1 MRLPFARTGRGRRGP
16 GGTSFVLPAVA
27 ACLLLGVVPS
37 AVRTAAG
44 MGAHRSAA
52 ADTAVVEN
60 RAYLAYSA
68 DGGQWTSSAASVVT
82 VQRPAV
88 EVMPSYAATM
98 EPGGRRVFAHRVRNG
113 GAAAGRFRL
122 AATAPAGW
130 RASLYLDVDGDGELG
145 ERDAAVSGPLPLE
158 GGASAAL
165 LLLLEVPLDFAGGE
179 VEAVVRATGET
190 DASVTGA
197 ATDRITV
204 ARGSTAV
211 SLDKSVDRA
220 DALRGDTLA
229 YTLVFA
235 NRGVAAFPDARIED
249 PLPAGL
255 RFVPGSLRLNGAAL
269 SDADDTDAG
278 SVRRDPAGRELVVV
292 RLGALAPGA
301 SGTVAF
307 GAVLAPDAAEGA
319 AVNVATLAL
328 GDHQA
333 VSTPAETRVGT
344 GRLEVTKE
352 RAGSGGVRA
361 GDEVTYRV
369 GYANRSASA
378 VRDVVLVDT
387 LPGELALVSAEG
399 SPEVE
404 GQVVRWRL
412 GTLQPGAAGTFSLR
426 ARVAASAG
434 GRTVVNRAVVQ
445 GAGAAAATA
454 AASPL
459 AVLPADSAGLELH
472 KSAGTLEASVGET
485 VVYTLVVRNPGDAPL
500 RGVVVRDL
508 LPAGTRLVEGSVY
521 GADSARV
528 EGRELRLALAGELA
542 PGARRTLRY
551 ALALVSPGGGG
562 SLGNR
567 AWAEAA
573 GGSVRSDT
581 ATAWVRLRRGFAMQ
595 GRTLVGKVWL
605 DEDGDGRQGAGE
617 RGVPGASVWSADGE
631 VVTTDREGRFS
642 FRDLRPGT
650 HLLRLDTLGLP
661 AGYTV
666 ARPGEDLLTVRMD
679 GWTAPRAAFRLVR
692 MLPGAA
698 QPAAGTASGP
708 SGGEGDGAPAP
719 GAPAEA
725 ARRAPPRVAPLRTEE
740 ERAAADRAGFLEGPG
755 VAITAPADG
764 TVIGTNRLYLGVRGE
779 PGAPVRLFDGER
791 LVREGVLRPDGS
803 FDFIGLE
810 VEPGPHRFRV
820 WTLNS
825 WKRERWDSVAV
836 HRSGTA
842 AAIEVPREPVT
853 LRSDARASERLRLR
867 VVDRW
872 RVPVADTPNVTVEVR
887 GAIVDGRDA
896 DASSVGTQLRTGADG
911 WLELTLRGGR
921 EVGTGELTLVSDGVR
936 AAVPLRVLPF
946 VRPLIATGV
955 AQVGVGAAPE
965 AFGAVT
971 VQGALDSETSVSVS
985 YDSRRSDPDGDFFA
999 HGYDPLDEGRYPTFG
1014 DASQRRVLAG
1024 TTQTLSARVER
1035 GFDWL
1040 EMGDVQTSGFGA
1052 DGSLGAYRRALTGVS
1067 GRVSGGALAWSGF
1080 GSVTDQ
1086 ALEQRQIRGDGSSG
1100 PYRLGGGIR
1109 PGTERVAIEVRAA
1122 GNAARVVARQE
1133 LSRFTDYQV
1142 DYLTGSV
1149 LLQRPVPST
1158 DPQGNPVFVV
1168 ATVERR
1174 SGGEARFVGGLRME
1188 MNAARL
1194 MSLHGVDSLGVGVF
1208 GVHDAAGTGS
1218 LAAGGLPGA
1227 AMASYDLFGGD
1238 FRVRR
1243 GRLEAGGELLR
1254 ALGDSSALAGRA
1266 DLAWSLPGD
1275 RVRLDAGW
1283 LRVGD
1288 GFAASAN
1295 PRLVSEMDEVRVA
1308 GSVKLAAGSTVAV
1321 RHERQAFHEFGVER
1335 SSVFATASQEMAG
1348 RKLTAEGGVS
1358 SDLQA
1363 ASDASSSSA
1372 MGKATL
1378 GVTPELNV
1386 WVEGSRLL
1394 SASAGAPA
1402 RPDHV
1407 GAGASYRVL
1416 PGVRVEGAH
1425 RWVRTGADSATYSFT
1440 SLGLRMESVLG
1451 GQVWGDVET
1460 TGGERGANS
1469 LALGW
1474 NQRLSMTGGWALHSL
1489 FERRFGLSNAP
1500 LADPLRALPFA
1511 RPERD
1516 RWSAGL
1522 GLEWLPADSAAR
1534 FSARGEVHDGEERS
1548 GYRFDV
1554 AGDLP
1559 VGRSMSLLTRHD
1571 WSSDSWPGAAG
1582 ERRTRRDRSLVG
1594 FALRPVGSDAVN
1606 ALAKLEWRRSADPLL
1621 GGDVLTQAR
1630 DESRLIGS
1638 ADAIW
1643 APTAHVELAGRYA
1656 VRWSMTGDTLP
1667 GASDVRSLAHYVGG
1681 RFGQTLHGPLSARL
1695 DGRMLLEGTTGTAR
1709 WSAAPSLVVRLNA
1722 MLELEGGWRMGDLRD
1737 PDFFAFG
1744 GSGPFAALGIRLTEG
1759 TLDSTAS
1766 FWRERIRREF

>member
-1 MRLPFARTGRGRRGP
+1 MRAARRAPGGGTLRRG
-16 GGTSFVLPAVA
+16 GGAFLP
-27 ACLLLGVVPS
+27 
-37 AVRTAAG
+37 
-44 MGAHRSAA
+44 A

-60 RAYLAYSA
+60 RAYLSYSM
-68 DGGQWTSSAASVVT
+68 DGGQWTSSAAAAVT
-82 VQRPAV
+82 VKLPAV
-88 EVMPSYAATM
+88 EVVPSYEATM
-98 EPGGRRVFAHRVRNG
+98 EPGGRRAFAHRVRNL
-113 GAAAGRFRL
+113 GAAAGRFRMET
-122 AATAPAGW
+122 AAPAGW
-130 RASLYLDVDGDGELG
+130 RVSLFLDVDGDGELG
-145 ERDAAVSGPLPLE
+145 ERDAALAGPVALD

-165 LLLLEVPLDFAGGE
+165 LMLVEVPQEFGGE
-179 VEAVVRATGET
+179 VEVTLRATSET
-190 DASVTGA
+190 DAAVTA
-197 ATDRITV
+197 SATDRITV
-204 ARGSTAV
+204 ARGRTAV
-211 SLDKSVDRA
+211 SLDKSVDRT
-220 DALRGDTLA
+220 DAGRGDTLA
-229 YTLVFA
+229 YTLTFA
-235 NRGVAAFPDARIED
+235 NRGVAAFPDARLHD
-249 PLPAGL
+249 PLPRGL

-269 SDADDTDAG
+269 TDAADADAG
-278 SVRRDPAGRELVVV
+278 SVEREPSGRQTVAV

-301 SGTVAF
+301 AGTTSF
-307 GAVLAPDAAEGA
+307 RAVVDEDAPEGA
-319 AVNVATLAL
+319 IANVAMLTL
-328 GDHQA
+328 GDHQVA
-333 VSTPAETRVGT
+333 STPAGTRVGT
-344 GRLEVTKE
+344 GRLEVSKE
-352 RAGSGGVRA
+352 RTGSGAVRA
-361 GDEVTYRV
+361 GGELTYRV
-369 GYANRSASA
+369 GWANRSTAA

-387 LPGELALVSAEG
+387 LPAELTLLAAEG
-399 SPEVE
+399 SPETE
-404 GQVVRWRL
+404 GQVVRWKL
-412 GTLQPGAAGTFSLR
+412 GTLQPGASGAFALT

-445 GAGAAAATA
+445 GSGAAAATA
-454 AASPL
+454 AAAPVSVEALDP
-459 AVLPADSAGLELH
+459 AGLELR
-472 KSAGTLEASVGET
+472 KAAGMLEAGVGET
-485 VVYTLVVRNPGDAPL
+485 VPYTLVVRNPGDAPL
-500 RGVVVRDL
+500 DGLVVRDL
-508 LPAGTRLVEGSVY
+508 LPEGTRLVDGSVW

-528 EGRELRLALAGELA
+528 TGRELRLVLPGALA
-542 PGARRTLRY
+542 PGAERTVRY
-551 ALALVSPGGGG
+551 ALALVSPGGG
-562 SLGNR
+562 SQLGNH

-573 GGSVRSDT
+573 GGRVRSDT
-581 ATAWVRLRRGFAMQ
+581 ATAWVRLRRGHAMQ
-595 GRTLVGKVWL
+595 GRTLLGKVWL
-605 DEDGDGRQGAGE
+605 DEDGDGRQDPGE
-617 RGVPGASVWSADGE
+617 RGIPGAGVWSADGE

-650 HLLRLDTLGLP
+650 HVLRLDTLGLP

-666 ARPGEDLLTVRMD
+666 ARPGEELLTVRMD

-698 QPAAGTASGP
+698 ASAARAAGP
-708 SGGEGDGAPAP
+708 SGGDGDVGAP

-725 ARRAPPRVAPLRTEE
+725 AKKAPPRVAPLRTEE
-740 ERAAADRAGFLEGPG
+740 ERAAEDRAGFLEGPG
-755 VAITAPADG
+755 VAIMAPTDG
-764 TVIGTNRLYLGVRGE
+764 TVIGTNRLYVGVRGE
-779 PGAPVRLFDGER
+779 PGAPVRLFDGDR
-791 LVREGVLRPDGS
+791 LVREDVLRPDGS
-803 FDFIGLE
+803 YDFIGVE
-810 VEPGPHRFRV
+810 VAPGPHRFRV

-836 HRSGTA
+836 HRSGSA
-842 AAIEVPREPVT
+842 ARIELPARPVT
-853 LRSDARASERLRLR
+853 LRADVRTAERLRMR
-867 VVDRW
+867 VLDRW
-872 RVPVADTPNVTVEVR
+872 GVLVADTPNVTVEVR
-887 GAIVDGRDA
+887 GAAADGPDV
-896 DASSVGTQLRTGADG
+896 DASSVGMQLRTGADG
-911 WLELTLRGGR
+911 WLELVLRAR
-921 EVGTGELTLVSDGVR
+921 EVGTGELKLASDTVR
-936 AAVPLRVLPF
+936 GAVPFRVLPF
-946 VRPLIATGV
+946 VRPLIATGA

-971 VQGALDSETSVSVS
+971 VQGALNAETSVSVS
-985 YDSRRSDPDGDFFA
+985 YDSRRSDPEGDFFA
-999 HGYDPLDEGRYPTFG
+999 HGYDPLDESRYPTFG

-1024 TTQTLSARVER
+1024 TTQTLAARVER

-1040 EMGDVQTSGFGA
+1040 EMGDVVTSGFGA
-1052 DGSLGAYRRALTGVS
+1052 DGSLGAYRRALTGVA

-1080 GSVTDQ
+1080 GSMTDQ
-1086 ALEQRQIRGDGSSG
+1086 ALEQRQLRGDGSSG

-1122 GNAARVVARQE
+1122 ENAARVVARQE
-1133 LSRFTDYQV
+1133 LSRYTDYQV

-1188 MNAARL
+1188 LDAARAMAL
-1194 MSLHGVDSLGVGVF
+1194 RGVDSLGVGFF
-1208 GVHDAAGTGS
+1208 GVRDAAGTG
-1218 LAAGGLPGA
+1218 APAGGFPGA
-1227 AMASYDLFGGD
+1227 SLSSYDLFGGD
-1238 FRVRR
+1238 FRLRS
-1243 GRLEAGGELLR
+1243 GRLEAAGELLR
-1254 ALGDSSALAGRA
+1254 SSGDSAGTAGRA
-1266 DLAWSLPGD
+1266 ELAWSLPGD
-1275 RVRLDAGW
+1275 RVRVEAGW

-1308 GSVKLAAGSTVAV
+1308 GSVKLPTGSTVTV

-1335 SSVFATASQEMAG
+1335 SSTLATATQEMAG
-1348 RKLTAEGGVS
+1348 RRLTAEGGIT
-1358 SDLQA
+1358 SDLQDA
-1363 ASDASSSSA
+1363 TDASSSSA

-1378 GVTPELNV
+1378 GLTPDFSL
-1386 WVEGSRLL
+1386 WLEGSHLL
-1394 SASAGAPA
+1394 RATAGAPG

-1425 RWVRTGADSATYSFT
+1425 RLVRAGADSASYSFT

-1460 TGGERGANS
+1460 AGGERGANS

-1474 NQRLSMTGGWALHSL
+1474 NQRLSMTGGWALNSL
-1489 FERRFGLSNAP
+1489 FERRFGLSRAP

-1559 VGRSMSLLTRHD
+1559 LGPSMSLLTRHD
-1571 WSSDSWPGAAG
+1571 WSSDSWPGVEG
-1582 ERRTRRDRSLVG
+1582 ERQTRRDRSLVG

-1606 ALAKLEWRRSADPLL
+1606 ALAKLEWRRSADPLY

-1643 APTAHVELAGRYA
+1643 APTERTELAGRYA

-1667 GASDVRSLAHYVGG
+1667 GAADLRSMAHYLGG
-1681 RFGQTLHGPLSARL
+1681 RFGQALRGPLSARV

-1709 WSAAPSLVVRLNA
+1709 WSATPSLVMRLGTQ
-1722 MLELEGGWRMGDLRD
+1722 LELEGGWRVGDLRD

>member
-1 MRLPFARTGRGRRGP
+1 MRFPLARMGTGRRGP
-16 GGTSFVLPAVA
+16 ARTNLVLAAVA
-27 ACLLLGVVPS
+27 ACALLGGLPAAARS
-37 AVRTAAG
+37 AGA
-44 MGAHRSAA
+44 GAHSFPA

-60 RAYLAYSA
+60 RAYLSYSM
-68 DGGQWTSSAASVVT
+68 DGGQWTSSAVAAVT
-82 VQRPAV
+82 VRRPAV
-88 EVMPSYAATM
+88 EVVPSYEATM
-98 EPGGRRVFAHRVRNG
+98 EPGGRRAFAHRVNNL
-113 GAAAGRFRL
+113 GAAANRFRL
-122 AATAPAGW
+122 ETAAPAGW
-130 RASLYLDVDGDGELG
+130 RASLFLDVDGDGQLG
-145 ERDAAVSGPLPLE
+145 ERDAALAGPVALD

-165 LLLLEVPLDFAGGE
+165 LLLVEVPQEFGGE
-179 VEAVVRATGET
+179 AEVTLRATAEA
-190 DASVTGA
+190 DAAVTA
-197 ATDRITV
+197 SATDRITV
-204 ARGSTAV
+204 ARGRTAA
-211 SLDKSVDRA
+211 SLDKSVDRT
-220 DALRGDTLA
+220 DAGRGDTLA
-229 YTLVFA
+229 YTLTLA
-235 NRGVAAFPDARIED
+235 NRGVAVFPDARLHD
-249 PLPAGL
+249 PLPRGL

-269 SDADDTDAG
+269 TDAADADAG
-278 SVRRDPAGRELVVV
+278 SVEREPSGRQTVAV

-301 SGTVAF
+301 GGTVAF
-307 GAVLAPDAAEGA
+307 RAVVEDDAPEGA
-319 AVNVATLAL
+319 LANVAMLTL
-328 GDHQA
+328 GDHQVA
-333 VSTPAETRVGT
+333 SVPASTRVGT

-352 RAGSGGVRA
+352 RTGSGAVRA
-361 GDEVTYRV
+361 GGELSYRV
-369 GYANRSASA
+369 GYANRSPAA

-387 LPGELALVSAEG
+387 LPAELTLLAAEG
-399 SPEVE
+399 SPEID
-404 GQVVRWRL
+404 GQVVRWKL
-412 GTLQPGAAGTFSLR
+412 GTLQPGASGAFAVT

-445 GAGAAAATA
+445 GSGASAATA
-454 AASPL
+454 ASAPVTVE
-459 AVLPADSAGLELH
+459 APDPAGLELR
-472 KSAGTLEASVGET
+472 KSAGSLEAGVGET
-485 VVYTLVVRNPGDAPL
+485 VLYTIVVRNPGDAPL
-500 RGVVVRDL
+500 DGVVVRDR
-508 LPAGTRLVEGSVY
+508 LPEGTRLVEGSVW

-528 EGRELRLALAGELA
+528 TGRELRLVLAGVLA
-542 PGARRTLRY
+542 PGAERTVRY
-551 ALALVSPGGGG
+551 ALALVSPGGG
-562 SLGNR
+562 SQLGNH

-581 ATAWVRLRRGFAMQ
+581 ATAWVRLRRGHAMQ
-595 GRTLVGKVWL
+595 GRTLLGKVWL
-605 DEDGDGRQGAGE
+605 DEDGDGRQGPGE
-617 RGVPGASVWSADGE
+617 RGIPGAGVWSADGE

-650 HLLRLDTLGLP
+650 HVLRLDTLGLP

-666 ARPGEDLLTVRMD
+666 ARPGEELLTVRMD

-698 QPAAGTASGP
+698 SAARAAGP
-708 SGGEGDGAPAP
+708 SGGVEAGAP

-725 ARRAPPRVAPLRTEE
+725 AKKAPPRVAPLRTEE
-740 ERAAADRAGFLEGPG
+740 QRAAEDRAGFLEGPG
-755 VAITAPADG
+755 VAIMAPTDG
-764 TVIGTNRLYLGVRGE
+764 TVIGTNRLYVGVRGE
-779 PGAPVRLFDGER
+779 PGAPVRLFDGDR
-791 LVREGVLRPDGS
+791 LVREDVLRPDGS
-803 FDFIGLE
+803 YDFIGVE
-810 VEPGPHRFRV
+810 VAPGPHRFRV
-820 WTLNS
+820 WTRNS
-825 WKRERWDSVAV
+825 WQRERWDSVAV
-836 HRSGTA
+836 HRSGSA
-842 AAIEVPREPVT
+842 ARIELPAKPVT
-853 LRSDARASERLRLR
+853 LRADVRAAERLRLR
-867 VVDRW
+867 VLDRW
-872 RVPVADTPNVTVEVR
+872 SVPVADTPNVTVEVR
-887 GAIVDGRDA
+887 GAAADGPDV
-896 DASSVGTQLRTGADG
+896 DASSVGMQLRTGADG
-911 WLELTLRGGR
+911 WLELVLRAR
-921 EVGTGELTLVSDGVR
+921 EVGTGELKLASDTVR
-936 AAVPLRVLPF
+936 GAVPFRVLPF
-946 VRPLIATGV
+946 VRPLIATGA

-971 VQGALDSETSVSVS
+971 VQGALNAETSVSVS
-985 YDSRRSDPDGDFFA
+985 YDSRRSDPEGDFFA
-999 HGYDPLDEGRYPTFG
+999 HGYDPLDESRYPTFG

-1024 TTQTLSARVER
+1024 TTQTLAARVER

-1040 EMGDVQTSGFGA
+1040 EMGDVVTSGFGA

-1080 GSVTDQ
+1080 GSMTDQ
-1086 ALEQRQIRGDGSSG
+1086 ALEQRQLRGDGSSG

-1122 GNAARVVARQE
+1122 ENAARVVARQE
-1133 LSRFTDYQV
+1133 LSRYTDYQV
-1142 DYLTGSV
+1142 DYLTGAV

-1188 MNAARL
+1188 LDAARAMAL
-1194 MSLHGVDSLGVGVF
+1194 RGVDSLGIGFF
-1208 GVHDAAGTGS
+1208 GVRDAAGTGS
-1218 LAAGGLPGA
+1218 PAGGFPGA
-1227 AMASYDLFGGD
+1227 SLSSYDLFGGD
-1238 FRVRR
+1238 FRLRS
-1243 GRLEAGGELLR
+1243 GRLEAAGELLR
-1254 ALGDSSALAGRA
+1254 SSGDSAATAGRA
-1266 DLAWSLPGD
+1266 ELAWSLPGD
-1275 RVRLDAGW
+1275 RFRVEAGW

-1308 GSVKLAAGSTVAV
+1308 GSVKLPTGSTVTV

-1335 SSVFATASQEMAG
+1335 SSTLATATQEMAG
-1348 RKLTAEGGVS
+1348 RRLTAEGGIT
-1358 SDLQA
+1358 SDLQDA
-1363 ASDASSSSA
+1363 TDASSSSA

-1378 GVTPELNV
+1378 GLTPDFSL
-1386 WVEGSRLL
+1386 WLEGSHLL
-1394 SASAGAPA
+1394 SASAGAPG

-1425 RWVRTGADSATYSFT
+1425 RLVRAGADSAAYSFT

-1460 TGGERGANS
+1460 AGGERGANS

-1474 NQRLSMTGGWALHSL
+1474 NQRLSMSGGWALNSL
-1489 FERRFGLSNAP
+1489 FERRFGLSRAP

-1559 VGRSMSLLTRHD
+1559 LGRSMSLLTRHD
-1571 WSSDSWPGAAG
+1571 WSSDSWPGVEG
-1582 ERRTRRDRSLVG
+1582 ERQTRRDRSLVG

-1606 ALAKLEWRRSADPLL
+1606 ALAKLEWRRSADPLF

-1630 DESRLIGS
+1630 DEARLIGS

-1643 APTAHVELAGRYA
+1643 APGGSTELAGRYA

-1667 GASDVRSLAHYVGG
+1667 GASDVRSMAHYLGG
-1681 RFGQTLHGPLSARL
+1681 RFGQALRGPLSARV
-1695 DGRMLLEGTTGTAR
+1695 DGRVLLEGTTGTAR
-1709 WSAAPSLVVRLNA
+1709 WSATPSLVMRLGTQ
-1722 MLELEGGWRMGDLRD
+1722 LELEGGWRVGDLRD